1 MKQADENFVSM
12 CKAVRDVLT
21 THTAIWA
28 LRVAF
33 KNQVTV
39 FDGLMDDMDLAMES
53 AEIVSTGATDNKT
66 NVELSAVQL
75 AVNLAKRGSV
85 YAMEVGNMELHDQL
99 RVTKSTMLRR
109 PDTLT
114 LAKLQDIHSRLG
126 GVIVELADYGVLPAD
141 LTELKSK
148 TDVFDELIARPRIL
162 IVERKTANQDFI
174 PGLLSG
180 LREVLYK
187 MDSLINLFEDTD
199 LKREYKDARIII
211 DLGRKERR
219 ASLMCLLNSI

>member
-1 MKQADENFVSM
+1 MKQSDENFVSM

-21 THTAIWA
+21 KHTAIWEP
-28 LRVAF
+28 RVAF

-39 FDGLMDDMDLAMES
+39 FGGLMDDMDLAMES

-66 NVELSAVQL
+66 NAEMSAVLL
-75 AVNLAKRGSV
+75 AVNLAKRASI

-99 RVTKSTMLRR
+99 RVTKSTLLRR

-114 LAKLQDIHSRLG
+114 LAKLRDIHSRLE
-126 GVIVELADYGVLPAD
+126 GVIADLSDYGVLPDD
-141 LTELKSK
+141 LVALKGMI
-148 TDVFDELIARPRIL
+148 DAFDGLIARPRIL
-162 IVERKTANQDFI
+162 IVERKTANQDVI

-187 MDSLINLFEDTD
+187 MDSLINLFEGTA
-199 LKREYKDARIII
+199 LKQEYKDARIIV
-211 DLGRKERR
+211 DLGRRKDSEPD
-219 ASLMCLLNSI
+219 APTS

>member
-1 MKQADENFVSM
+1 MKQTDENFVSM

-21 THTAIWA
+21 KHTAVWEP
-28 LRVAF
+28 RVAF
-33 KNQVTV
+33 KNQVTM
-39 FDGLMDDMDLAMES
+39 FGSLMDDMAVAMES

-66 NVELSAVQL
+66 NAELKAVQL

-114 LAKLQDIHSRLG
+114 LAKLRDIHSRLN
-126 GVIVELADYGVLPAD
+126 GVIAELADYGVLPSDLAD
-141 LTELKSK
+141 LKSI
-148 TDVFDELIARPRIL
+148 TDTFDELIARPRVL
-162 IVERKTANQDFI
+162 IVERKTANQDII

-199 LKREYKDARIII
+199 LKREYKDARIIV
-211 DLGRKERR
+211 DLGRRKEGEPDVP
-219 ASLMCLLNSI
+219 SE